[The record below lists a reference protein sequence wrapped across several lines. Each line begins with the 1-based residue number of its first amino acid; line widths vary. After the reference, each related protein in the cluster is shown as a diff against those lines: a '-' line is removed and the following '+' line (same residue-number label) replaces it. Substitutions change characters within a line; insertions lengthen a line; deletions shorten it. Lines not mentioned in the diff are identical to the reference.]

1 MLYYNILKIR
11 SISYIFAANTE
22 IMKKYYSWND
32 VLISLFPLILK
43 GEYTTA
49 LFPLFSIGKFH

>member
-22 IMKKYYSWND
+22 IMKKYYSWD
-32 VLISLFPLILK
+32 YLLIL
-43 GEYTTA
+43 
-49 LFPLFSIGKFH
+49 LLSSILKDE